1 MANKQLLKFNPTLE
15 SVLMV
20 ERVIKETSGSYTK
33 YPLWKNLPKKMMY
46 QTFCVI
52 IDYLLDSGKIAIDKR
67 RKVGWIYNPALVRK
81 YNNKKNLSWKNE
93 TKIKNKIC
101 RRKSKAIIRT
111 TQESDRRKLALSITN
126 QSIQ

>member
-1 MANKQLLKFNPTLE
+1 MANNDILKFNPTLE

-20 ERVIKETSGSYTK
+20 ENVIKKNSGAFTK

-52 IDYLLDSGKIAIDKR
+52 IDYLLDSGKIVIDKR

-81 YNNKKNLSWKNE
+81 YLSMKELSWDNE
-93 TKIKNKIC
+93 TKIKSKVC
-101 RRKSKAIIRT
+101 RRKIKIGIRA
-111 TQESDRRKLALSITN
+111 TQKPERRRVALSITN
-126 QSIQ
+126 PSIQ

>member
-1 MANKQLLKFNPTLE
+1 MVNKEFLKFNPTLE

-20 ERVIKETSGSYTK
+20 ERIIQKTSGTYTK

-52 IDYLLDSGKIAIDKR
+52 IDYLLDSGKIAFDKR

-81 YNNKKNLSWKNE
+81 YLVRKDLSWKNE
-93 TKIKNKIC
+93 TKIKSKVC
-101 RRKSKAIIRT
+101 RRKSKTSIRA
-111 TQESDRRKLALSITN
+111 TQSPERRRVALPIPN
-126 QSIQ
+126 PSIQ